1 MMWNLSSSFAVAAV
15 LTMTACSSADIRG
28 VETPKSAD
36 TLMTPKEF
44 QALPSGQADYRI
56 RYGDASEQFS
66 DLRVPTSRGPHPVV
80 VLIHGGCLKAEYAT
94 LRDLAPMAEALKAK
108 GIATWNI
115 EYRRLGQPGGGWPGT
130 YQDVGAAVDKLREL
144 SPQHNLDLGRIAVLG
159 HSAGGHLA
167 MWTAARHRLPPESV
181 LFTQQPLPIRGVV
194 NVAGYA
200 DLDTFRQV
208 EKGACGGTAIAETVL
223 GGTPAQVPQRY
234 RQVSAEAM
242 LPLGVPQ
249 ILIWGDED
257 TNTPLWLAKRYAKA
271 ARRSGDSAQLV
282 VVPNLG
288 HFEVADPSS
297 AAWSAVSEAL
307 GNLVQTPP

>member
-1 MMWNLSSSFAVAAV
+1 MRNLFPPFAVAAV
-15 LTMTACSSADIRG
+15 LTLAACSSAGIRG
-28 VETPKSAD
+28 AETPTSAAA
-36 TLMTPKEF
+36 LMTPKAF
-44 QALPSGQADYRI
+44 QALPSGRADHRI
-56 RYGDASEQFS
+56 AYGNDPEQFG
-66 DLRVPTSRGPHPVV
+66 DLRVPAMGGPHPVV

-94 LRDLAPMAEALKAK
+94 LRDLAPMAEALKAR

-115 EYRRLGQPGGGWPGT
+115 EYRRLGQAGGGWPGS

-144 SPQHNLDLGRIAVLG
+144 SPQHDLDLGRVAVLG

-181 LFTQQPLPIRGVV
+181 LFTQKPLPIRGVV

-200 DLDTFRQV
+200 DLDTFRHV
-208 EKGACGGTAIAETVL
+208 EKGACGGTAVAETVL
-223 GGTPAQVPQRY
+223 GGTPAQVPERY

-242 LPLGVPQ
+242 LPLGIPQ
-249 ILIWGDED
+249 ILIWGDKD
-257 TNTPLWLAKRYAKA
+257 TNTPLWLAKRYQKA

-307 GNLVQTPP
+307 GALVQTPL